1 MLLFSWGKKHFA
13 LWQPL
18 PGNILMLLSL
28 KKAADFRQDNLLKAL
43 DFIKQQK
50 QAVILGTSDKIF
62 ETNWR
67 WSCSSSST
75 AVQNEM
81 TTAT

>member
-28 KKAADFRQDNLLKAL
+28 KKQQILDKTTCL

-67 WSCSSSST
+67 WSYSSSST